1 MDTVFIHGL
10 EAQALI
16 GVHAWEREAL
26 RPLRFD
32 LELGVDIREA
42 AASDRVRDAVDY
54 AAVAER
60 VHAVCAGQ
68 QPQLLET
75 LAEHLAR
82 QLFQEFPIRRLRLTV
97 HKPGAVAG
105 TASVG
110 VRIERLREDYAACG
124 F

>member
-10 EAQALI
+10 QAQALI
-16 GVHAWEREAL
+16 GVHAWEREAPRLL
-26 RPLRFD
+26 RLD

-42 AASDRVRDAVDY
+42 AASDHVRDAVDY

-60 VHAVCAGQ
+60 VRALCARE

-82 QLFQEFPIRRLRLTV
+82 MLFREFPICQLRLTL
-97 HKPGAVAG
+97 HKPGAVEG
-105 TASVG
+105 TDSLG
-110 VRIERLREDYAACG
+110 VRIERRREEYAACG